1 MRKCIIVSFVVS
13 FALGAVA
20 GGFSIT
26 AFGAKE
32 GGAKCT
38 DAFTRAIAACAEAG
52 GGRVV
57 VPSGR
62 WFSGAIRLKS
72 NVELHLEEGA
82 EILFS
87 QDPNDYLPAVP
98 TSWEG
103 MECWNYCPLV
113 YAYCCTNVAV
123 TGVGTL
129 RAYDGEWRDTKWY
142 PWVWQENGI
151 RDARRQLY
159 DWGATDYPVEK
170 RQIWKMENANTR
182 PHFVQFNRC
191 KDVRWE
197 SFKVRNSP
205 FWTLHLY
212 LCEDVEVRGLDVC
225 AHGNNNDGIDIEM
238 CRNVLVENCTFD
250 QGDDGVVIKSGRN
263 RDAWRLHTP
272 TENVLVRNCRIANA
286 HTVFGIGSEISGGV
300 KNVRMEN
307 CTADTVGRVVYIK
320 TNRRRGGVIE
330 NVSVDGISCRES
342 TESVFEIAMDV
353 LYEWAKLP
361 EYETALTSISNV
373 SVRNIS
379 CEKAACGIRISGDRL
394 LKPRNVDFAGWR
406 IGRASWRW
414 VDVANVESLTYDGL
428 PLLVEPKICHGRT
441 PFPFSAY
448 DEVFARVVRADRAA
462 DAAWLACDTPEKAVA
477 HGAELR
483 AKAITALGGFPPK
496 CDLRPQVTGIV
507 AKDGYRVEKVL
518 FESRPNFHVTAHL
531 FLPDPACFSAPYP
544 AVVVPCGHDSMDAKR
559 GAGYQQ
565 AGVLGAKA
573 GLAVLIYD
581 PIDQGE
587 RRQKRDDEKEWSSV
601 HEHNAV
607 GVRAALLGWN
617 TAQFR
622 LWDGMRAIDY
632 LETREEIDRD
642 RIGVM
647 GMSGGG
653 ALSAYINAFD
663 PRIKA
668 GAPAGFLSTIRDVY
682 DNCGPQ
688 DAEQQFFGELG
699 FGLNHLGLVCMRA
712 PSPTMMVCTRDDF
725 FPLMGSLATYERAK
739 RVFAVAGKADQ
750 VRLME
755 ADGPHGWYTST
766 KTASVNWMRRWLCG
780 DDAVIDDR
788 AFRRLDPGVAYT
800 PENSGVTFDA
810 PETYNVTPNGRVLD
824 LPNERSAYDI
834 LRDELAVCGKE
845 RPTPEIV
852 REATG
857 IRSLQELKYMVLPSS
872 KRTAT
877 AVDGTKVASAVLSR
891 DDDQIMI
898 PVVVC
903 RPVRGGP
910 GAPVLVVSDDDN
922 HFRLAGTI
930 KRILAEGRVAAVADL
945 RGFGETARSKHSFYG
960 SPDADEEIAVLMYAL
975 GDSLVARRAEDALVA
990 ADYVAKIVGKNP
1002 MLHAEGRAVI
1012 PATHAMY
1019 LSSDAIVGIETARA
1033 PQAWR
1038 EVLKNETLSYP
1049 FANII
1054 CGALRNY
1061 DWIDLL
1067 PR

>member
-1 MRKCIIVSFVVS
+1 
-13 FALGAVA
+13 
-20 GGFSIT
+20 
-26 AFGAKE
+26 
-32 GGAKCT
+32 
-38 DAFTRAIAACAEAG
+38 
-52 GGRVV
+52 
-57 VPSGR
+57 
-62 WFSGAIRLKS
+62 
-72 NVELHLEEGA
+72 
-82 EILFS
+82 
-87 QDPNDYLPAVP
+87 
-98 TSWEG
+98 
-103 MECWNYCPLV
+103 
-113 YAYCCTNVAV
+113 
-123 TGVGTL
+123 
-129 RAYDGEWRDTKWY
+129 
-142 PWVWQENGI
+142 
-151 RDARRQLY
+151 
-159 DWGATDYPVEK
+159 
-170 RQIWKMENANTR
+170 
-182 PHFVQFNRC
+182 
-191 KDVRWE
+191 
-197 SFKVRNSP
+197 
-205 FWTLHLY
+205 
-212 LCEDVEVRGLDVC
+212 
-225 AHGNNNDGIDIEM
+225 
-238 CRNVLVENCTFD
+238 
-250 QGDDGVVIKSGRN
+250 
-263 RDAWRLHTP
+263 
-272 TENVLVRNCRIANA
+272 
-286 HTVFGIGSEISGGV
+286 
-300 KNVRMEN
+300 
-307 CTADTVGRVVYIK
+307 
-320 TNRRRGGVIE
+320 
-330 NVSVDGISCRES
+330 
-342 TESVFEIAMDV
+342 
-353 LYEWAKLP
+353 
-361 EYETALTSISNV
+361 
-373 SVRNIS
+373 
-379 CEKAACGIRISGDRL
+379 
-394 LKPRNVDFAGWR
+394 
-406 IGRASWRW
+406 
-414 VDVANVESLTYDGL
+414 
-428 PLLVEPKICHGRT
+428 
-441 PFPFSAY
+441 
-448 DEVFARVVRADRAA
+448 
-462 DAAWLACDTPEKAVA
+462 
-477 HGAELR
+477 
-483 AKAITALGGFPPK
+483 
-496 CDLRPQVTGIV
+496 
-507 AKDGYRVEKVL
+507 
-518 FESRPNFHVTAHL
+518 
-531 FLPDPACFSAPYP
+531 
-544 AVVVPCGHDSMDAKR
+544 MDAKR

-565 AGVLGAKA
+565 ACVLGAKA

-653 ALSAYINAFD
+653 TLSAYINAFD

-699 FGLNHLGLVCMRA
+699 FGLNHLGLVCMRT

-780 DDAVIDDR
+780 DDAAIDDR
-788 AFRRLDPGVAYT
+788 ALRRLDPGVAYT

-824 LPNERSAYDI
+824 LPNERSVYDI
-834 LRDELAVCGKE
+834 LRDELAACGKE

-877 AVDGTKVASAVLSR
+877 AADGTKVSSAVLSR

-990 ADYVAKIVGKNP
+990 ADYVAKIVGKNL